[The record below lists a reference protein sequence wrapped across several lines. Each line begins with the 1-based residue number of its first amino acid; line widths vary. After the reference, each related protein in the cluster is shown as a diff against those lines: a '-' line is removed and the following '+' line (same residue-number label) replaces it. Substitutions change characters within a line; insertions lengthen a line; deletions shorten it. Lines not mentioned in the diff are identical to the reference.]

1 MYTTK
6 QGGEHENMQSRI
18 KAVRKAVGLTQSE
31 FGERLG
37 VKGNTVTGYETGLRA
52 PSDAILLSICR
63 EFNVNEDWLRTGEGP
78 MFLERSRDD
87 ELAAF
92 FGDILSGQPDDFR
105 RRLIAALSRLSVD
118 EWAMVEHVA
127 TKLAED
133 MKKADQDES

>member
-1 MYTTK
+1 
-6 QGGEHENMQSRI
+6 MQSRI

-63 EFNVNEDWLRTGEGP
+63 EFNVNEDWLRTGEGA

-87 ELAAF
+87 ELSAF
-92 FGDILSGQPDDFR
+92 FGDVLSGQPDDFR

>member
-1 MYTTK
+1 
-6 QGGEHENMQSRI
+6 MQSRI

-63 EFNVNEDWLRTGEGP
+63 EFNVNEDWLRTGEGS

-87 ELAAF
+87 ELSAF
-92 FGDILSGQPDDFR
+92 FGDVLSGQPDDFR

-118 EWAMVEHVA
+118 EWAMVERVA

-133 MKKADQDES
+133 MKKADQDVS